1 MGRGRRKQQWGHLEL
16 LDFGGPPGLEVNMLK
31 GHGVTE
37 AVAEQLRLGGW
48 VSAGHGT
55 LSAACWRLV
64 PDSPRKCSVGHF
76 TQMEV
81 WVMVTLTAR
90 DDGHWVLGRHSKD

>member
-1 MGRGRRKQQWGHLEL
+1 MGRGRRKQQWGHWEL
-16 LDFGGPPGLEVNMLK
+16 LDFGGPPGLEANMLK

-37 AVAEQLRLGGW
+37 AVAEQLPSGGY

-64 PDSPRKCSVGHF
+64 PDSPGKCSVHHF

-81 WVMVTLTAR
+81 WVLVTLTAC
-90 DDGHWVLGRHSKD
+90 DDGRWVLGRHSKD